1 MEALITLFENLI
13 AEYGVLWL
21 IGQGFGIIAIVLG
34 FVSYQ
39 VKTKRSLL
47 FMQGAVAFTFLI
59 HYFLIGAYSGMAM
72 TALNIVRNIVYDA
85 RTKKGITS
93 KWIPIAFVAVQ
104 AVMCLFTWDGWY
116 SIFILVGICI
126 NTYCMSLPNPQTVR
140 KSILITSPMVLV
152 YDIFARSIGGT
163 VYESVA
169 LLSAVIGI
177 LRNRKRDGKRTAA
190 H

>member
-1 MEALITLFENLI
+1 METLINFFENLI
-13 AEYGVLWL
+13 AEYGILWL

-34 FVSYQ
+34 FLSYQ
-39 VKTKRSLL
+39 TKTKSKLL
-47 FMQGAVAFTFLI
+47 FFQGAVALAFII
-59 HYFLIGAYSGMAM
+59 HYLLIGAYTGMAM
-72 TALNIVRNIVYDA
+72 NALNILRNFLYDR
-85 RTKKGITS
+85 RTKKGSTG
-93 KWIPIAFVAVQ
+93 KALPIIFVIVQ

-116 SIFILVGICI
+116 SIFILAGICI
-126 NTYCMSLPNPQTVR
+126 NTYCMSLSDPQKVR

-177 LRNRKRDGKRTAA
+177 LRNRKRDEKKQP
-190 H
+190 